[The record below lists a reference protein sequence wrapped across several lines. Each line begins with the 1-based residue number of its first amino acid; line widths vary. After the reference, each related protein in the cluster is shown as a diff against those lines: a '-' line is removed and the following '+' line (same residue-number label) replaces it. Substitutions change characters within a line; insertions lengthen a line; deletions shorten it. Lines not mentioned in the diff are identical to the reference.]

1 MNKAASRNVASRLLL
16 TAGRQAGSSGSP
28 SARAEAS
35 TRASS
40 GSPPSALRLPA
51 VLTAALAVALA
62 AVLAAVLAGAFLV
75 AVARDVCA
83 RDAFT
88 RKVFAREVLGFLSD
102 SDLARFVAIAI
113 VVSDPVEGPLCE
125 GRVRDGGQKVAS
137 ILRFRRKKHLLGQ
150 PLLDDLSRLHDDD
163 TVAEEPH
170 HVEIVRDEEVAHP
183 HGILELLQQIEHH
196 RLHRHVERG
205 GRLVENDQIWVE
217 RDRPRDA
224 D

>member
-1 MNKAASRNVASRLLL
+1 MTDRLSREDRRRLGIVRQRKIHEQGRQPHRAGTEKPRKKAASRNVASRLLL

-62 AVLAAVLAGAFLV
+62 AVLAGAFLV

-88 RKVFAREVLGFLSD
+88 REVLGFLLD

-113 VVSDPVEGPLCE
+113 VVSDPVEGRYAKVGC
-125 GRVRDGGQKVAS
+125 GMAARRSRVYCAS
-137 ILRFRRKKHLLGQ
+137 GAKSTCSVS
-150 PLLDDLSRLHDDD
+150 PC
-163 TVAEEPH
+163 
-170 HVEIVRDEEVAHP
+170 
-183 HGILELLQQIEHH
+183 
-196 RLHRHVERG
+196 
-205 GRLVENDQIWVE
+205 
-217 RDRPRDA
+217 
-224 D
+224 